1 MFFHSRLSPLKHL
14 QELMQCSLT
23 VSVSQGLGS
32 LLSHLADLDLP
43 EVVAGLMS

>member
-1 MFFHSRLSPLKHL
+1 MFFHRRLSPLKHL
-14 QELMQCSLT
+14 QELTQCSLK
-23 VSVSQGLGS
+23 VSVSQGLGP